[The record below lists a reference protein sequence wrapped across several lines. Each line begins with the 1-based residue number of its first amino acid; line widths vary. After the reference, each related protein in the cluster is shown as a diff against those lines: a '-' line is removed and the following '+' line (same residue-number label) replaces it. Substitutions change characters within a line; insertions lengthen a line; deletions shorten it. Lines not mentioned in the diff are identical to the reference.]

1 MAQQKLKKSAQT
13 EPSREWNIFRTWS
26 FWISSSFILTLKTLV
41 VPMYHSTDFEVHRNW
56 MAITHNLPMKVW
68 YYENTSEWT
77 LDYPPLFAYFEL
89 LLGMVSVF
97 QVANRVV
104 PSALIIQKEAY
115 FSKELLYF
123 HRFSVIVCDL
133 FYIISCGFLAN
144 TMHSIR
150 FKGDRSKHC
159 AMGLFLLLIANIT
172 LILIDNIHF
181 QYNSLLTTVL
191 LLSIS
196 LALQERFLLAA
207 FMYCILLN
215 MKHIYL
221 YYAFAYVLI
230 YSFAYLLKTLDRSV
244 ISRCAKLAFS
254 MCIPFLV
261 SFGQFSVILLVGVFF
276 VIMRQIWI
284 RKLITLGPFL
294 WLGGI
299 ELCSQIISR
308 LFPFQRGLTH
318 AYWAPNLWALYNFI
332 DLILYN
338 LLKRFSKLSPAI
350 NPPLYTS
357 GLVQEY
363 PHSVLPSINAH
374 ITLVVI
380 LCLLSPSICI
390 LMKQRRRFRDPNTFI
405 LLLTHSAFAFFLA
418 GYHVHEKAVLLITIP
433 YTILAVLD
441 HRFLPSFIVL
451 STIANISIFPLFFTP
466 FESILKVT
474 LMIFYHLFAICVANY
489 CCKVKAAASSMMNIW
504 QKLYLVFVFVIQCY
518 CLLLHNLILGSRF
531 EYIPLMLTSV
541 SVAIGIVFVFVDFL
555 WKGYCS
561 IDPSLHCKCLTFKE
575 KMKSS

>member
-1 MAQQKLKKSAQT
+1 
-13 EPSREWNIFRTWS
+13 
-26 FWISSSFILTLKTLV
+26 
-41 VPMYHSTDFEVHRNW
+41 

-104 PSALIIQKEAY
+104 PPALIIQKEAY
-115 FSKELLYF
+115 FSKGLLYF
-123 HRFSVIVCDL
+123 QRFSVIVCDL

-150 FKGDRSKHC
+150 IIGDRSKHC

-221 YYAFAYVLI
+221 YYAFAYVVI

-254 MCIPFLV
+254 ISIPFLV
-261 SFGQFSVILLVGVFF
+261 SFG
-276 VIMRQIWI
+276 
-284 RKLITLGPFL
+284 PFL
-294 WLGGI
+294 WLGGM

-332 DLILYN
+332 DLTLYN

-350 NPPLYTS
+350 SPPLYTS

-363 PHSVLPSINAH
+363 PHSVLPSISAH

-380 LCLLSPSICI
+380 LCLLTPSICI
-390 LMKQRRRFRDPNTFI
+390 LMKRRRFRDPNTFI

-433 YTILAVLD
+433 YTILAVLSGLFEREHLQD

-466 FESILKVT
+466 FESILKVCFD
-474 LMIFYHLFAICVANY
+474 LQLF
-489 CCKVKAAASSMMNIW
+489 
-504 QKLYLVFVFVIQCY
+504 
-518 CLLLHNLILGSRF
+518 LL
-531 EYIPLMLTSV
+531 
-541 SVAIGIVFVFVDFL
+541 
-555 WKGYCS
+555 
-561 IDPSLHCKCLTFKE
+561 
-575 KMKSS
+575 